1 MSPRSANPE
10 QRKATSESRPAS
22 REQRSADS
30 DQRVGIIGGI
40 APESTIAYYR
50 QLLAAWRERHPDGS
64 NPSIVINSI
73 DLQKLLALVATERF
87 DELTDWLLQELQRLA
102 GAGADF
108 ALFASN
114 TPHVVFPNLR
124 RRSPLPLLS
133 IVEATCEHAHSLGL
147 RRLGIFGTRFTMQ
160 GRYYRD
166 VFSKAGIEIIA
177 PPGDEL
183 QWIHD
188 KYLGELVN
196 AVFLDATRDG
206 LLAIAQRLASR
217 DHIDGLILG
226 GTELPLIL
234 KEDSGPVPFLD
245 TTKIH
250 VARVVRELGD

>member
-1 MSPRSANPE
+1 MSEREANNEPRT
-10 QRKATSESRPAS
+10 ATSE
-22 REQRSADS
+22 
-30 DQRVGIIGGI
+30 QRVAGIIGGI

-50 QLLAAWRERHPDGS
+50 QILAAWREGHPDGG
-64 NPSIVINSI
+64 NPPLIIKSI
-73 DLQKLLALVATERF
+73 DLKRMLALVAADRF
-87 DELTDWLLQELQRLA
+87 DELTDWLLRELQRLA
-102 GAGADF
+102 GAGAGF

-114 TPHVVFPNLR
+114 TPHIVFPNVR

-133 IVEATCEHAHSLGL
+133 IVEATCDHARSLGL

-160 GRYYRD
+160 GRFYRD
-166 VFSKAGIEIIA
+166 VFSHAGIELVA
-177 PPGDEL
+177 PPDDEQ

-196 AVFLDATRDG
+196 AVFLDSTRDG

-217 DHIDGLILG
+217 DAIDGLILG

-234 KEDSGPVPFLD
+234 NEDSGPVPFLD

-250 VARVVRELGD
+250 VARVVRELEG

>member
-1 MSPRSANPE
+1 MS
-10 QRKATSESRPAS
+10 QRPANGETRRAEGEGRTTAS
-22 REQRSADS
+22 G
-30 DQRVGIIGGI
+30 QRVAGIIGGI

-50 QLLAAWRERHPDGS
+50 QILAAWRERHPDGS
-64 NPSIVINSI
+64 HPSLVINSI
-73 DLQKLLALVATERF
+73 DLKKLLALVAAEEF
-87 DELTDWLLQELQRLA
+87 DELTDWLLRELQRLA

-114 TPHVVFPNLR
+114 TPHVVFPNVR

-133 IVEATCEHAHSLGL
+133 IVEATCEHAQSLGL

-160 GRYYRD
+160 GRFYRD
-166 VFSKAGIEIIA
+166 VFSKAGIELIA
-177 PPGDEL
+177 PPSGEQ

-196 AVFLDATRDG
+196 AVFLDTTRDG

-217 DHIDGLILG
+217 DRIDGLILG

-234 KEDSGPVPFLD
+234 NEDSGPVPFLD

-250 VARVVRELGD
+250 VARVVRELGS

>member
-1 MSPRSANPE
+1 MNE
-10 QRKATSESRPAS
+10 QRLAASEGRTA
-22 REQRSADS
+22 
-30 DQRVGIIGGI
+30 GIIGGI

-50 QLLAAWRERHPDGS
+50 QILAAWPETHPDGG
-64 NPSIVINSI
+64 NPSLIINSI
-73 DLQKLLALVATERF
+73 DLKTLLALVAAERF
-87 DELTDWLLQELQRLA
+87 DELTDWLLRELQRLA

-114 TPHVVFPNLR
+114 TPHVVFPNVR

-133 IVEATCEHAHSLGL
+133 IVEATCEHAQSLGF

-160 GRYYRD
+160 GRFYRD
-166 VFSKAGIEIIA
+166 VFSKAGIELVA
-177 PPGDEL
+177 PSGDEQ

-196 AVFLDATRDG
+196 AVFLDSTRDG

-217 DHIDGLILG
+217 DAIDGLILG
-226 GTELPLIL
+226 GTELPLIVRD
-234 KEDSGPVPFLD
+234 DSGPVPFLD

-250 VARVVRELGD
+250 VSRVVAELES

>member
-1 MSPRSANPE
+1 MSQRPVTSGQRTANSE
-10 QRKATSESRPAS
+10 QRTA
-22 REQRSADS
+22 
-30 DQRVGIIGGI
+30 GIIGGI

-50 QLLAAWRERHPDGS
+50 QILAAWREGHPDGG
-64 NPSIVINSI
+64 NPPLVINSI
-73 DLQKLLALVATERF
+73 DLKRMLALVAAEQF
-87 DELTDWLLQELQRLA
+87 DELTDWLLRELQRLA
-102 GAGADF
+102 GAGASF

-114 TPHVVFPNLR
+114 TPHIVFPNVR

-133 IVEATCEHAHSLGL
+133 IVEATCAHAQSLGL

-160 GRYYRD
+160 GRFYRD
-166 VFSKAGIEIIA
+166 VFSQAGIELVV
-177 PPGDEL
+177 PTDDEQ

-196 AVFLDATRDG
+196 AVFLDSTRDG

-217 DHIDGLILG
+217 DAIDGLILG

-234 KEDSGPVPFLD
+234 NEDFGPVPFLD

-250 VARVVRELGD
+250 VARVVRELEG